1 MLTNGLSHVPK
12 FMPISFLV
20 FHHGHSY
27 DGLEVS
33 WHVHVACV
41 TILPSN
47 VLKSHGYHYHLLVNH
62 FPLLKSFFA
71 ILLSLIS

>member
-1 MLTNGLSHVPK
+1 MA
-12 FMPISFLV
+12 ISFLA
-20 FHHGHSY
+20 FRHAHSY
-27 DGLEVS
+27 DGLEAS
-33 WHVHVACV
+33 WHAHVACV

-47 VLKSHGYHYHLLVNH
+47 VFKSRAYHAHLLVNH